1 MHRINLFLQLQEA
14 LMKFPGILQPLLEAC
29 NVDTDTKKDAA
40 AIRFHE
46 QIKKHFGVH
55 IQYGYVLWASLHTVW
70 HWRNLICLNFAR
82 SSKMYVN
89 AQRLH
94 VVKSEWWKRMS
105 LIYLLYQSTLVY
117 PSRTKYGNKQDFLFS
132 TCLYFTECHPHWS
145 S

>member
-70 HWRNLICLNFAR
+70 HWRNLICLNFVR

-94 VVKSEWWKRMS
+94 VVKSELWRRMS
-105 LIYLLYQSTLVY
+105 LIYLMYQSILVY
-117 PSRTKYGNKQDFLFS
+117 PSRAKYGNKQDFLFS
-132 TCLYFTECHPHWS
+132 TCLYLTGCHPHWS

>member
-55 IQYGYVLWASLHTVW
+55 IQYGYVLGASLHTV
-70 HWRNLICLNFAR
+70 
-82 SSKMYVN
+82 
-89 AQRLH
+89 
-94 VVKSEWWKRMS
+94 
-105 LIYLLYQSTLVY
+105 
-117 PSRTKYGNKQDFLFS
+117 
-132 TCLYFTECHPHWS
+132 
-145 S
+145 